1 MFLRRDHRHT
11 GDQTLILSCTFN
23 TPFQEKQTALM
34 DAARGGHGGI
44 VQALLACGADTNIQN
59 EVDYEQYNF

>member
-1 MFLRRDHRHT
+1 MFLRTDHRRT
-11 GDQTLILSCTFN
+11 CDNSCAFT

-34 DAARGGHGGI
+34 DAARGGHAGI